1 MSDYLLAFPR
11 LALPPAMLELAV
23 LLILE
28 LPPIDELAF
37 ESTVDGVVL
46 VFIGRL
52 AFIGLLAFP
61 LFAFS
66 APQAKVNASIAMPT
80 IAKSFL
86 ISPPS

>member
-11 LALPPAMLELAV
+11 LAFDMLALV
-23 LLILE
+23 LLML
-28 LPPIDELAF
+28 LFTMPVLVL
-37 ESTVDGVVL
+37 SVVDGVVL
-46 VFIGRL
+46 VFITRL

-66 APQAKVNASIAMPT
+66 PPQAKVNASIAMPT